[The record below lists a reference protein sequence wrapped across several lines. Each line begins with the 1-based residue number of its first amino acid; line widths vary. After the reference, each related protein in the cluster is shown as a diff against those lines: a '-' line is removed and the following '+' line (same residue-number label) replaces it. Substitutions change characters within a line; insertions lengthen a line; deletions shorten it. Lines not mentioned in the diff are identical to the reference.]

1 MSLPKVRLFLLGGTI
16 TMDKAPGTASGV
28 VPSVDAAALCRAVPG
43 LDQIADL
50 QARTDHMVASANL
63 TYQHAFALAAEITQ
77 ADQKGEADGFVIVQ
91 GTDTLEEMAFLLD
104 CLLDIKRPVA
114 VTGAMRSPAQLSA
127 DGPANIMAA
136 VICATTQAVGAAGV
150 SVVMNDDI
158 HAARFVTKA
167 HTGNVAAFQ
176 SPAAGP
182 IGRVTEGTAHIF
194 TLPVPTVKILVPE
207 TSSLPEIALI
217 TASFGDTGIMLDL
230 LEKSSCAG
238 LVIEALGAGHLPE
251 KYLDMLDCL
260 TRKMP
265 VILSS
270 RVGNGHIFQN
280 SYGYQGAEID
290 LIKRGLIPAGIL
302 DGPKAKILLTLLVMA
317 GRNPAEIREIFYR
330 WNF

>member
-16 TMDKAPGTASGV
+16 TMDKASGAAPGV

-43 LDQIADL
+43 LDQVANL
-50 QARTDHMVASANL
+50 QARTDHMVASGNL
-63 TYQHAFALAAEITQ
+63 TYQHAFALAAEIMQ
-77 ADQKGEADGFVIVQ
+77 ADQKGDADGFVIVQ

-104 CLLDIKRPVA
+104 CLLGIKRPV
-114 VTGAMRSPAQLSA
+114 VITGAMRSPAQLSA

-136 VICATTQAVGAAGV
+136 VICATTRALGAAGV

-176 SPAAGP
+176 CRTAGP
-182 IGRVTEGTAHIF
+182 IGRVTEGKAHIF
-194 TLPVPTVKILVPE
+194 TLPVPTAKTPVPE
-207 TSSLPEIALI
+207 RASLPEIALI
-217 TASFGDTGIMLDL
+217 TASFGDAGFMLDL

-251 KYLDMLDCL
+251 KYLDILDRL
-260 TRKMP
+260 TQKMP

-290 LIKRGLIPAGIL
+290 LIKRGLIPSGIL
-302 DGPKAKILLTLLVMA
+302 DGPKSKILLTLLVMA
-317 GRNPAEIREIFYR
+317 DRNQAEIKETFSQ